1 MIKIRWFSEYGIIG
15 KYVLVLLL
23 YSLFPAEP
31 PMPCLCAAA
40 GARRCLE
47 YGFKQEGR

>member
-23 YSLFPAEP
+23 YSHFPP
-31 PMPCLCAAA
+31 SLLCLASVP
-40 GARRCLE
+40 L
-47 YGFKQEGR
+47 QELGVA